1 MKIVYREDIEIVRGF
16 GGIMGMKRFPV
27 SEWLHVKKGDYEGHV
42 PGAWKVPEW
51 ELDRLEQTP
60 ISRAEALQ
68 IRKAQER
75 TGSLRTQ
82 ALRRKTDAMA
92 AKLGLFPGSDIARQ
106 VVEGLLTEEQGF
118 EQAHRINARHQ
129 RTRYDELLAKG
140 YSRDQARD
148 LVHEIE
154 K

>member
-1 MKIVYREDIEIVRGF
+1 MKIVYREDIEIVREF
-16 GGIMGMKRFPV
+16 GGIMGMKHFTV
-27 SEWLHVKKGDYEGHV
+27 AEWLHVKKGDYEGHV
-42 PGAWKVPEW
+42 PGAWKVPDW
-51 ELDRLEQTP
+51 ELDRVERTP

-118 EQAHRINARHQ
+118 EQARRINARHQ

-140 YSRDQARD
+140 YSRDQARE
-148 LVHEIE
+148 LVAEE
-154 K
+154 VE